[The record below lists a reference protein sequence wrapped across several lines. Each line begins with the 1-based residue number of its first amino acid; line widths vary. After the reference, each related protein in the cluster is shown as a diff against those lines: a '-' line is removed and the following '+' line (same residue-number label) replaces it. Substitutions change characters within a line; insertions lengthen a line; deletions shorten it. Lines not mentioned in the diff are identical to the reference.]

1 MRIYLGSLGCRLN
14 YAEMATLGRQ
24 LTGAGHELTDAATAA
39 DLCVLNSC
47 TVTGEAARQS
57 RQLARQLARANPAA
71 RLIVTGC
78 YATLEGEVVA
88 QLPNVELVVGNERKD
103 ELLRLIQESEVR
115 SQESGDRSQGTG
127 VRGQESAK
135 QQIPQDSEASS
146 ERPTSNTDYGL
157 RTTHHAASRSIPVGR
172 TRAFIKTQDGCRNHC
187 TFCIVTVAR
196 GTNAAGRSPRSWLR

>member
-1 MRIYLGSLGCRLN
+1 MRIYLESLGCRLN

-24 LTGAGHELTDAATAA
+24 LAGAGHELTDAATAA

-57 RQLARQLARANPAA
+57 RQLARQLARTNPAA

-103 ELLRLIQESEVR
+103 ELLRLIQES
-115 SQESGDRSQGTG
+115 G
-127 VRGQESAK
+127 VREDQGQSTSQRISEPAARSADGQTK
-135 QQIPQDSEASS
+135 
-146 ERPTSNTDYGL
+146 
-157 RTTHHAASRSIPVGR
+157 H
-172 TRAFIKTQDGCRNHC
+172 TR
-187 TFCIVTVAR
+187 
-196 GTNAAGRSPRSWLR
+196 

>member
-1 MRIYLGSLGCRLN
+1 MRIYLESLGCRLN

-127 VRGQESAK
+127 VRDRSRRNSKSHKTAKHPANGQPA
-135 QQIPQDSEASS
+135 I
-146 ERPTSNTDYGL
+146 RTTDYAL
-157 RTTHHAASRSIPVGR
+157 RTTQHREASLWDAPAPSSRPRTAAATTAPSAS
-172 TRAFIKTQDGCRNHC
+172 
-187 TFCIVTVAR
+187 
-196 GTNAAGRSPRSWLR
+196 

>member
-1 MRIYLGSLGCRLN
+1 MRIYLESLGCRLN
-14 YAEMATLGRQ
+14 YAEMAALGRQ

-88 QLPNVELVVGNERKD
+88 QLPNVELVVGNQRKD
-103 ELLRLIQESEVR
+103 ELLRLIQESGVR
-115 SQESGDRSQGTG
+115 DQESGTG
-127 VRGQESAK
+127 VRGQGSGDRSRRSSKSYKTAK
-135 QQIPQDSEASS
+135 HPANGQPAIRTTHYA
-146 ERPTSNTDYGL
+146 L
-157 RTTHHAASRSIPVGR
+157 RTTHRAPAPSSKPRTAAVITALFAS
-172 TRAFIKTQDGCRNHC
+172 
-187 TFCIVTVAR
+187 
-196 GTNAAGRSPRSWLR
+196 

>member
-1 MRIYLGSLGCRLN
+1 MRIYLESLGCRLN

-24 LTGAGHELTDAATAA
+24 LTGAGHELTDAAAAA

-88 QLPNVELVVGNERKD
+88 QLPNVELVVGNQRKD
-103 ELLRLIQESEVR
+103 ELLRLIQES
-115 SQESGDRSQGTG
+115 G
-127 VRGQESAK
+127 VRIRVRVSRVRDQGRDQRV
-135 QQIPQDSEASS
+135 S
-146 ERPTSNTDYGL
+146 ERITMVN
-157 RTTHHAASRSIPVGR
+157 R
-172 TRAFIKTQDGCRNHC
+172 
-187 TFCIVTVAR
+187 
-196 GTNAAGRSPRSWLR
+196 